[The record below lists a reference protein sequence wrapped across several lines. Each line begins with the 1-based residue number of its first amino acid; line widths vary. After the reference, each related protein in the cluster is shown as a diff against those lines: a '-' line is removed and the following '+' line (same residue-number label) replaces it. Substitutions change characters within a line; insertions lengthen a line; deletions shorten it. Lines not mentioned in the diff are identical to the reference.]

1 MLKVVLGN
9 ILVCEICRQAR
20 FRGTHNH
27 ILAPNPF
34 IYKVHNKATTQYQ
47 QAVGLALGH
56 RLAHQPYSSMRMVLN
71 SSGLRINRTTRPGGA
86 AGTITGFI

>member
-1 MLKVVLGN
+1 VAGQLG
-9 ILVCEICRQAR
+9 ITID
-20 FRGTHNH
+20 THNH

-34 IYKVHNKATTQYQ
+34 IYKVHNKATPQYQ

-71 SSGLRINRTTRPGGA
+71 SSGLRINRTTRPGGRRWNDHR
-86 AGTITGFI
+86 IHLKDWYLLWRR